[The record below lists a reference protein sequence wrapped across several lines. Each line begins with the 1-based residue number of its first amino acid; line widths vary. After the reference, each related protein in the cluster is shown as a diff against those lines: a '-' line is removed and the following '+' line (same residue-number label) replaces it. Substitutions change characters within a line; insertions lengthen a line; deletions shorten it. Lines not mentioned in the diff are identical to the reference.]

1 MFQSEHTYCAAFLGV
16 VRPSEYWVATLG
28 IIRGVS
34 EIWGKS
40 GCYGVTV
47 CCGLCFSVYGSSLC
61 CDMTP

>member
-1 MFQSEHTYCAAFLGV
+1 MFQSEHTYCTAFLGV

-47 CCGLCFSVYGSSLC
+47 LWIMFFCVWLFSVL
-61 CDMTP
+61 